1 MAYLIRKNCPSLTQF
16 SKSSVSEALAK
27 DKTTNY
33 RTYGRYVGQHG
44 SAKGLLRHFVRF
56 RALTAVI
63 LESVAFW
70 VPTCLKNTQPKFCRS
85 P

>member
-1 MAYLIRKNCPSLTQF
+1 MTYLTCTKCPSLTQF
-16 SKSSVSEALAK
+16 SKSSVPEALAK
-27 DKTTNY
+27 EKTTNY
-33 RTYGRYVGQHG
+33 RTYGRSVVQHG

-70 VPTCLKNTQPKFCRS
+70 VPTFLKNMQPEVCRS